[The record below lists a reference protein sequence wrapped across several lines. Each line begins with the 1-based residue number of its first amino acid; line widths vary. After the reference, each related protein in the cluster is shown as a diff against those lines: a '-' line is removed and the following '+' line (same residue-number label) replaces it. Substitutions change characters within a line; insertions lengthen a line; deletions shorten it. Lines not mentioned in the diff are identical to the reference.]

1 MHLKVDLS
9 ILGSILGWLVLDW
22 SREIPQPR
30 FNIFSLRYLDSE
42 IPSTLL
48 HCKEIQVLGPSLNQ
62 FTGSRPREIGNLSTT
77 SFGTIEQID
86 LLRNSL
92 IGAIPTSFGNLTALQ
107 MLNLGGNNIQGNI
120 PKELGP
126 RLTQN
131 HYLSGSLPSGIGTWL
146 PDLEGTGCTLT
157 LHLDFLQRLK
167 MMIDVASGLEY
178 LHHNYS
184 NSVVQCDL
192 KPNKVL
198 LDDDMVAHISNF
210 NIAKLLMGSE
220 FLK

>member
-1 MHLKVDLS
+1 MTWVHQS
-9 ILGSILGWLVLDW
+9 WGEST
-22 SREIPQPR
+22 Q
-30 FNIFSLRYLDSE
+30 SE

-120 PKELGP
+120 PKELGYLFNLRILNLVQNNVMGIVPETIYFKHLYAAVP
-126 RLTQN
+126 RADTKSTIRYWHLAP
-131 HYLSGSLPSGIGTWL
+131 GSWRVLYRKQWIQWKTSAVYFKYVKTNSPNVDPHFSL
-146 PDLEGTGCTLT
+146 ASP
-157 LHLDFLQRLK
+157 LDRR
-167 MMIDVASGLEY
+167 DS
-178 LHHNYS
+178 
-184 NSVVQCDL
+184 
-192 KPNKVL
+192 L
-198 LDDDMVAHISNF
+198 LFV
-210 NIAKLLMGSE
+210 K
-220 FLK
+220 K